1 MPYSLS
7 KKFKKLNSNYY
18 PVMVESLNNY
28 HFTEARG
35 YSSDYLDS
43 DHGKK
48 SLEDLLYNRFKEARE
63 RIIPWLD
70 SARKLSN
77 LNIIEVGCGSGTGTS
92 PFAEQVNSVIAL
104 DIDPEIL
111 KVCKD
116 RCELLNI
123 QNVDYHCMELGE
135 YVQSVNANIDAVI
148 FYATLEQMPIDQRVS
163 ALKSAW
169 EILPIGGLI
178 IIIDTPNC
186 LFFYDGHTSGLPFH
200 HWITDELA
208 YRYVEVMPSSIF
220 RSEQFDGEITKSK
233 MDEFIGWGR
242 SISYHDLEISFK
254 KLNSSFKILKSLSS
268 YENEIYFYENKLTS
282 IYRKIR
288 FKNESVT
295 DRYMNLMI
303 EYQPEINPSFFHPYL
318 NIIIE
323 KS

>member
-1 MPYSLS
+1 
-7 KKFKKLNSNYY
+7 
-18 PVMVESLNNY
+18 
-28 HFTEARG
+28 
-35 YSSDYLDS
+35 
-43 DHGKK
+43 
-48 SLEDLLYNRFKEARE
+48 
-63 RIIPWLD
+63 
-70 SARKLSN
+70 
-77 LNIIEVGCGSGTGTS
+77 
-92 PFAEQVNSVIAL
+92 
-104 DIDPEIL
+104 
-111 KVCKD
+111 
-116 RCELLNI
+116 
-123 QNVDYHCMELGE
+123 MELGE